1 MSQRYHQESKKTAPR
16 MREDFCESFLCCLTS
31 RVYKRLLTAPTVK
44 DSPIF
49 KVRKGFNRYF
59 SKEDTQVANKQMQKC

>member
-1 MSQRYHQESKKTAPR
+1 
-16 MREDFCESFLCCLTS
+16 MRADFCESFLCCLTS
-31 RVYKRLLTAPTVK
+31 RVYKGFLQLNK

-49 KVRKGFNRYF
+49 KVLKGFNRHF

>member
-16 MREDFCESFLCCLTS
+16 MRADFCESFLCCLTS
-31 RVYKRLLTAPTVK
+31 RVYKGFLQLNK

-49 KVRKGFNRYF
+49 KVLKGFNRHF
-59 SKEDTQVANKQMQKC
+59 SKEDTQVANKQM